1 MAITDRFRKT
11 STTAAAI
18 DPADLKPLP
27 AWYFGFEGVM
37 GSAYDLA
44 HVWHG
49 AWMLVVALGAANAL
63 ISLTVLGR
71 RRKLVRAMLKNAR
84 TRRIAVALI
93 VLRAGVHMLLGAIG
107 TQVTSAPG
115 HLALAVVMGAVT
127 VALLWYDQRVTFR
140 TLAAAEPGQAPTQTP
155 GQTPAQAPAA

>member
-1 MAITDRFRKT
+1 MAITDRFRKS
-11 STTAAAI
+11 STVAEI

-27 AWYFGFEGVM
+27 AWYFGFEAVM

-63 ISLTVLGR
+63 VSFTVLGR

-93 VLRAGVHMLLGAIG
+93 VLRAGVHMILGAIG
-107 TQVTSAPG
+107 TQVTSAPA
-115 HLALAVVMGAVT
+115 HLALAVVMGTVT

-140 TLAAAEPGQAPTQTP
+140 TLAANA
-155 GQTPAQAPAA
+155 APAAGV